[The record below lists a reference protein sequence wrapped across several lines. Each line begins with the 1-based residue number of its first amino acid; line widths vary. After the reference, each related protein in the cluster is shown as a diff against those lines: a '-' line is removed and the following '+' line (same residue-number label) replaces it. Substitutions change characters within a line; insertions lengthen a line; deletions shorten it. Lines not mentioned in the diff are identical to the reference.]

1 MNSYK
6 FNSKWRLT
14 SWAWVLGMAL
24 AMSLCSGG
32 VHAADEASPTL
43 RRIRESGVISL
54 GYREASLPFAYLDA
68 QQKPVGFSVDLCLHL
83 VDTVRRH
90 LDLARLERRWV
101 PVNAATRIPLVT
113 SGQVDLE
120 CGASTNT
127 LERQRTVAFS
137 LTTFVAA
144 SRLLSRQSAPVSSV
158 ADLRGASV
166 VSTVGTTNLQ
176 HLRRLRDVDGLA
188 MTVIAVKDDSEAFR
202 LVETE
207 RAKAYAMDDVLL
219 HGLVASASRPQD
231 FHISQEAL
239 SVEPYGLMLRRGDP
253 AFKALV
259 DGALTEMFRSGA
271 FERLYQRWFLSPI
284 PPQGINLQL
293 PMSPSLRRLLTQPTD
308 SGRASDYAP

>member
-1 MNSYK
+1 M
-6 FNSKWRLT
+6 RLG
-14 SWAWVLGMAL
+14 LGLMGCVWWLGAHAQAPAL
-24 AMSLCSGG
+24 QGE
-32 VHAADEASPTL
+32 EASPTL

-54 GYREASLPFAYLDA
+54 GYREASLPFSYLDA
-68 QQKPVGFSVDLCLHL
+68 QQKPVGFSVELCHHL
-83 VDTVRRH
+83 VEAVRRR
-90 LDLARLERRWV
+90 LALTRLEWRWV

-127 LERQRTVAFS
+127 LERQRAVAFS

-144 SRLLSRQSAPVSSV
+144 SRLLSRQSAPVASV
-158 ADLRGASV
+158 ADLRGANV

-176 HLRRLRDVDGLA
+176 HLRRLRDVDGLT
-188 MTVIAVKDDSEAFR
+188 MTVLAVKDDSEAFR

-231 FHISQEAL
+231 FMISREAL
-239 SVEPYGLMLRRGDP
+239 SVEPYGLMMRRGDP
-253 AFKALV
+253 VFKALV
-259 DGALTEMFRSGA
+259 DGALTELFRSGA
-271 FERLYQRWFLSPI
+271 FDKLYQRWFLSPI

-293 PMSPSLRRLLTQPTD
+293 PMSAALRRLLTQPSD
-308 SGRASDYAP
+308 SGLASDYAP